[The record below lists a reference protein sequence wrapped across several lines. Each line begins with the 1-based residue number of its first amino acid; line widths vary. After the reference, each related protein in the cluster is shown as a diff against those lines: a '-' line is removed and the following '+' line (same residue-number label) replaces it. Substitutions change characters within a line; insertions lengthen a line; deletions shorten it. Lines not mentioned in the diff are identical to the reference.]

1 MTIINSDNEKVYPAN
16 IKTFE
21 DKYSVTLPE
30 EYKVFLLEYNGGDVD
45 PNVFSIS
52 DEHGES
58 ALNILYGLDAV
69 SEYDDLSNV
78 FDSLEGE
85 LPQELLS
92 IGDDAGGNQICIG
105 VSGKYVNK
113 VYIWMH
119 DIEEDEH
126 MTNVFFLSG
135 NFNEFLDSLYEVE

>member
-1 MTIINSDNEKVYPAN
+1 MTIINSDNEKVYLAN
-16 IKTFE
+16 IKRFE
-21 DKYSVTLPE
+21 EKYNVILPK
-30 EYKVFLLEYNGGDVD
+30 EYKVFLLEYNGGDAD

-85 LPQELLS
+85 LPRELLS
-92 IGDDAGGNQICIG
+92 IGDDSGGNQICIG

-113 VYIWMH
+113 IYIWMH
-119 DIEEDEH
+119 DVEEDEH
-126 MTNVFFLSG
+126 MANVFLLSG
-135 NFNEFLDSLYEVE
+135 NFNEFLASLYEVE